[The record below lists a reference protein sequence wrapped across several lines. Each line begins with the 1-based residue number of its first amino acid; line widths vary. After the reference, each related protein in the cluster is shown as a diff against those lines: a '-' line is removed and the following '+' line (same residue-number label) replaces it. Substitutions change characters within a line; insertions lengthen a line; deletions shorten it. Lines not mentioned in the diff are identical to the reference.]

1 MKLARLERRSPTLKR
16 LRGIPRMSLKIIIG
30 SRRRGVILV
39 PSLGQLKRRL
49 GRFLSILVQNG
60 KANLTHWEKGKRKMT
75 SPSL

>member
-1 MKLARLERRSPTLKR
+1 
-16 LRGIPRMSLKIIIG
+16 MSLKIIIG
-30 SRRRGVILV
+30 SRRRGVIFLV